1 MSNCSLH
8 ARGTFFFSLVKY
20 PPWCPSVFLLAFPF
34 FVNLSLGAFLLPMPS
49 WFMTSWFMTSWFRL
63 PPCVS
68 QWWPL
73 HQSVRGP
80 THSRPETVHSSS
92 SGPDIETL
100 RHWVIETL
108 SHWDSCLYEMILFHF
123 NLIRVDPQSVM
134 GNGDADE
141 IYHCHIYT
149 FLPRRLGISVVLELQ
164 KSNE

>member
-1 MSNCSLH
+1 M
-8 ARGTFFFSLVKY
+8 
-20 PPWCPSVFLLAFPF
+20 CPNYVQLFITLKRNFLLLTSNVPFCPFSSRISLFSYWKPFPWGISSSLPRTF
-34 FVNLSLGAFLLPMPS
+34 HDLSLREPVVTSSPEREGAHPQQTRDCPQQQQRT
-49 WFMTSWFMTSWFRL
+49 WHRD
-63 PPCVS
+63 V
-68 QWWPL
+68 
-73 HQSVRGP
+73 
-80 THSRPETVHSSS
+80 
-92 SGPDIETL
+92 ETL
-100 RHWVIETL
+100 SHVIETL

>member
-8 ARGTFFFSLVKY
+8 SRGTFFFSLLM
-20 PPWCPSVFLLAFPF
+20 SLSALSLHAFPF
-34 FVNLSLGAFLLPMPS
+34 FLIENLSPGAFLLPSRGPS
-49 WFMTSWFMTSWFRL
+49 MTF
-63 PPCVS
+63 PCVN

-73 HQSVRGP
+73 HQSVRGR